1 MSREN
6 VELVQRQ
13 IEALNRRDFDAL
25 RALGHPEVEV
35 DWSASRGLEP
45 RVYRGWDEVMGFFQ
59 NLFES
64 FERIH
69 VKPDRF
75 IDAGDSVVVPYSAEA
90 RGRHGVD
97 TVARSALVY
106 EVRGGRVARVC
117 LYQETAQALEAVGL
131 RE

>member
-1 MSREN
+1 MSHGS
-6 VELVQRQ
+6 VEVVQRA
-13 IEALNRRDFDAL
+13 IDALNRRDIEAL
-25 RALGHPEVEV
+25 RALSHPEIEV

-45 RVYRGWDEVMGFFQ
+45 RVYRGWDEIMGFYQ

-64 FERIH
+64 FEPIH
-69 VKPDRF
+69 VKPDRL

-117 LYQETAQALEAVGL
+117 LYQETAQALEAAEL

>member
-1 MSREN
+1 MSHGS
-6 VELVQRQ
+6 VEVVQRA
-13 IEALNRRDFDAL
+13 IDALNRRDIEAL
-25 RALGHPEVEV
+25 RALSHPEIEV

-45 RVYRGWDEVMGFFQ
+45 RVYRGWDEIMGFYQ

-117 LYQETAQALEAVGL
+117 LYQETAQAFEAVGL